1 VMDDLLQEM
10 IDPAPAQY
18 DRPRRRRLWMTVAV
32 VGLAAVG
39 VTSLTTSALFSD
51 EESSGARI
59 KTGSLD
65 LTANTEL
72 TFSVPFD
79 NLLPGA
85 RITAPIEL
93 DNVGSLAFEY
103 SVRSAATAATGNL
116 PSQLHLD
123 LYKVAD
129 VDSCTLALVA
139 DGTRIGSS
147 TGTWGIPDELIVG
160 GATVGAPGNRTLN
173 SGGAEVLCALVAF
186 NEAAD
191 NTYQNTSAD
200 IMLTFDAI
208 QLKFNEDQPDTSRR

>member
-51 EESSGARI
+51 EESSGASI

-65 LTANTEL
+65 LTANETLE
-72 TFSVPFD
+72 FSVPFD

-85 RITAPIEL
+85 RITAPIVL

-103 SVRSAATAATGNL
+103 SISSAATAATGDL

-123 LYKVAD
+123 LFKVTSA
-129 VDSCTLALVA
+129 SACTLNGVEALA
-139 DGTRIGSS
+139 PIGSS
-147 TGTWGIPDELIVG
+147 TGTWGIPTERIVG
-160 GATVGAPGNRTLN
+160 GATVGAPQNRTLN
-173 SGGAEVLCALVAF
+173 SGGAEVLCARVAF
-186 NEAAD
+186 NEAAG
-191 NTYQNTSAD
+191 NAYQSTSAD
-200 IMLTFDAI
+200 ITLTFDAM